1 MGVSSRAEAA
11 GDIFQP
17 PRTSTRFQEQDDAD
31 HRADRRVT
39 LHAGAQ
45 FAEVDVEHHDD
56 EQEQD
61 RDGADID
68 DEQDEGEEL
77 GSRDEEQPRR
87 VEEAENEEQHGVDR
101 VAGRDDHDRGRHQ
114 DRREDVEEDVCEDH
128 GAALSIRGV

>member
-1 MGVSSRAEAA
+1 MASVLETPGIMGVSSRAEAA
-11 GDIFQP
+11 GRHLPAAEDQHE
-17 PRTSTRFQEQDDAD
+17 FQEQDDAD

-87 VEEAENEEQHGVDR
+87 VEEAENEEQHGVD
-101 VAGRDDHDRGRHQ
+101 GLRDVTTMTADATRI
-114 DRREDVEEDVCEDH
+114 
-128 GAALSIRGV
+128 AAKT